1 MDEAEKYK
9 QRLEAIAEKRRLQE
23 EQDKVRRE
31 KEDERLR
38 QQQLKR
44 KSLRDQ
50 WLMEGNPLSPLSP
63 NTQNTFSSLWGT
75 QEQDMEKHAD
85 RLQSEDQQVT
95 AQKDHKMEAL
105 KEAETK
111 AENIY
116 NFSENGDSTA
126 LRYKPAGDEVKV
138 NQNTP
143 QGETAV
149 ILTNG
154 GGSSED
160 ISSHAISGHSETST
174 IEPAGTTKDA
184 SNAEM
189 ELEMSTTATPLSQV
203 PNADMNEE
211 EGEED
216 GTLVMRAECVY
227 ITDEGD
233 DVSGDLSSLKDQQES
248 TQNPEGA
255 QEIVEVVE
263 QVAETG
269 GGPETEGG
277 PETGGAPE
285 TEGAPET
292 GGGPE
297 TGGAPETSPVAENGE
312 AAELT
317 VKDQLTPEDRGDIK
331 GHTEPSS
338 RPDEETEVE
347 GRDEKQEEP
356 DSPQPPTA
364 LDSGAVSLVP
374 IYPEASPSAL
384 ISEMEAEAK
393 AEVPAVPE
401 VAEEAV
407 KVEEPACNLGQFQEV
422 LLTDSQDNQN
432 TEAEPGEQEALL
444 QKIPSPDLN
453 VELAGPNS
461 LPYSETL
468 SPSKSSQGEKSETP
482 KQQTCQCCSVM

>member
-1 MDEAEKYK
+1 MRKKWVNSKTTFTLTGILAK
-9 QRLEAIAEKRRLQE
+9 ALQNH
-23 EQDKVRRE
+23 RE
-31 KEDERLR
+31 LLCTVL
-38 QQQLKR
+38 QR

-95 AQKDHKMEAL
+95 AQKDHEMEAL

-111 AENIY
+111 AENIF
-116 NFSENGDSTA
+116 NVSENGDSTA
-126 LRYKPAGDEVKV
+126 LRHEPAGDEVKV

-154 GGSSED
+154 ED
-160 ISSHAISGHSETST
+160 VSGQSETGT

-189 ELEMSTTATPLSQV
+189 ESEMSATATALCQV
-203 PNADMNEE
+203 PKADTNE
-211 EGEED
+211 EED

-233 DVSGDLSSLKDQQES
+233 DVSGDLSSLKDQQEF
-248 TQNPEGA
+248 TQNPEGV

-263 QVAETG
+263 QVAET
-269 GGPETEGG
+269 EGG
-277 PETGGAPE
+277 PETGG
-285 TEGAPET
+285 
-292 GGGPE
+292 GPE
-297 TGGAPETSPVAENGE
+297 AGGAPETSPVTENGE
-312 AAELT
+312 AAVLT

-331 GHTEPSS
+331 GDTEPSGQ
-338 RPDEETEVE
+338 PDEETEVE
-347 GRDEKQEEP
+347 GRDEKREES
-356 DSPQPPTA
+356 DCPQPPTA

-374 IYPEASPSAL
+374 VYAEASPSAL
-384 ISEMEAEAK
+384 ISETEAEAK
-393 AEVPAVPE
+393 AETPAAPE
-401 VAEEAV
+401 VTGEAV
-407 KVEEPACNLGQFQEV
+407 KVEEPACILGQFQEV

-444 QKIPSPDLN
+444 QKISSPNLN

-461 LPYSETL
+461 LPCSETQ
-468 SPSKSSQGEKSETP
+468 SPSKATQGEKSETL

>member
-1 MDEAEKYK
+1 RMDEAEKYK

-85 RLQSEDQQVT
+85 RYVLCVCGYQSEKE
-95 AQKDHKMEAL
+95 KDW
-105 KEAETK
+105 
-111 AENIY
+111 N
-116 NFSENGDSTA
+116 S
-126 LRYKPAGDEVKV
+126 GDEVKV

-331 GHTEPSS
+331 GHTEP
-338 RPDEETEVE
+338 
-347 GRDEKQEEP
+347 
-356 DSPQPPTA
+356 
-364 LDSGAVSLVP
+364 
-374 IYPEASPSAL
+374 I
-384 ISEMEAEAK
+384 
-393 AEVPAVPE
+393 
-401 VAEEAV
+401 

-453 VELAGPNS
+453 VELAGPN
-461 LPYSETL
+461 
-468 SPSKSSQGEKSETP
+468 KKSETP

>member
-63 NTQNTFSSLWGT
+63 NTQNTVSSLWGT

-95 AQKDHKMEAL
+95 AQKDHEMEAL

-116 NFSENGDSTA
+116 NVSENGDSTV
-126 LRYKPAGDEVKV
+126 LRHEPAGDEIKV

-149 ILTNG
+149 VLTNG
-154 GGSSED
+154 GGSGED
-160 ISSHAISGHSETST
+160 VSGQSETST

-189 ELEMSTTATPLSQV
+189 ESEMSTTATALSQV
-203 PNADMNEE
+203 PKADANEE

-233 DVSGDLSSLKDQQES
+233 DVSGDLSSLKDQQEF
-248 TQNPEGA
+248 TQNPEGV

-269 GGPETEGG
+269 GGLETGGGPEAGGAPETEGG
-277 PETGGAPE
+277 PEA
-285 TEGAPET
+285 
-292 GGGPE
+292 
-297 TGGAPETSPVAENGE
+297 GGAPETSPVTENGE

-331 GHTEPSS
+331 GDTEPNGQ
-338 RPDEETEVE
+338 PDEGTEVE
-347 GRDEKQEEP
+347 GRDEKQEGP
-356 DSPQPPTA
+356 DCPQPPTA

-374 IYPEASPSAL
+374 VYAEASPSAL
-384 ISEMEAEAK
+384 ISETEAEAK
-393 AEVPAVPE
+393 AEPPAAPDVT
-401 VAEEAV
+401 EEAV
-407 KVEEPACNLGQFQEV
+407 KVEERACNLGQFQEV

-461 LPYSETL
+461 LPCSETR
-468 SPSKSSQGEKSETP
+468 SPSKASQGEKSETP
-482 KQQTCQCCSVM
+482 KKQTCQCCSVM

>member
-1 MDEAEKYK
+1 TKPSSLYSLVLI
-9 QRLEAIAEKRRLQE
+9 QEKRRLQE

-75 QEQDMEKHAD
+75 QEQDMEKPAD

-95 AQKDHKMEAL
+95 AQKDYEMEAL

-126 LRYKPAGDEVKV
+126 LRNKPAADEVKV

-143 QGETAV
+143 QGETRV

-160 ISSHAISGHSETST
+160 ISSHTVSGHSETST

-189 ELEMSTTATPLSQV
+189 ESEMSATATPLSQV
-203 PNADMNEE
+203 PNVDMNEE

-216 GTLVMRAECVY
+216 GTLVIRAECVY

-248 TQNPEGA
+248 TQNPEGV
-255 QEIVEVVE
+255 QEI
-263 QVAETG
+263 
-269 GGPETEGG
+269 
-277 PETGGAPE
+277 
-285 TEGAPET
+285 
-292 GGGPE
+292 
-297 TGGAPETSPVAENGE
+297 
-312 AAELT
+312 
-317 VKDQLTPEDRGDIK
+317 
-331 GHTEPSS
+331 
-338 RPDEETEVE
+338 
-347 GRDEKQEEP
+347 
-356 DSPQPPTA
+356 
-364 LDSGAVSLVP
+364 
-374 IYPEASPSAL
+374 
-384 ISEMEAEAK
+384 
-393 AEVPAVPE
+393 
-401 VAEEAV
+401 
-407 KVEEPACNLGQFQEV
+407 
-422 LLTDSQDNQN
+422 DNQN
-432 TEAEPGEQEALL
+432 TEAESGEQEALL

-461 LPYSETL
+461 LPYSETR
-468 SPSKSSQGEKSETP
+468 SASKASQGEKSETP
-482 KQQTCQCCSVM
+482 KQQSCQCCSV

>member
-1 MDEAEKYK
+1 RMDEAEKYK

-63 NTQNTFSSLWGT
+63 NTQNTVSSLWGT

-85 RLQSEDQQVT
+85 RYCLFC
-95 AQKDHKMEAL
+95 EAL

-111 AENIY
+111 ILLLSEQTTSKKGTILNTSEKRQRVHRCVGWDAAET
-116 NFSENGDSTA
+116 E
-126 LRYKPAGDEVKV
+126 PAGDEIKV

-149 ILTNG
+149 VLTNG
-154 GGSSED
+154 GGSGED
-160 ISSHAISGHSETST
+160 VSGQSETST

-189 ELEMSTTATPLSQV
+189 ESEMSTTATALSQV
-203 PNADMNEE
+203 PKADANEE

-233 DVSGDLSSLKDQQES
+233 DVSGDLSSLKDQQEF
-248 TQNPEGA
+248 TQNPEGV

-263 QVAETG
+263 QVAE
-269 GGPETEGG
+269 
-277 PETGGAPE
+277 
-285 TEGAPET
+285 
-292 GGGPE
+292 
-297 TGGAPETSPVAENGE
+297 
-312 AAELT
+312 
-317 VKDQLTPEDRGDIK
+317 LTPEDRGDIK
-331 GHTEPSS
+331 GDTEPNGQ
-338 RPDEETEVE
+338 PDEGTEVE
-347 GRDEKQEEP
+347 GRDEKQEGP
-356 DSPQPPTA
+356 DCPQPPTA

-374 IYPEASPSAL
+374 VYAEASPSAL
-384 ISEMEAEAK
+384 ISETEAEAK
-393 AEVPAVPE
+393 AEPPAAPDVT
-401 VAEEAV
+401 EEAV
-407 KVEEPACNLGQFQEV
+407 KVEERACNLGQFQEV

-453 VELAGPNS
+453 
-461 LPYSETL
+461 TR
-468 SPSKSSQGEKSETP
+468 SPSKASQGEKSETP
-482 KQQTCQCCSVM
+482 KKQTCQCCSVM